1 VSEVRG
7 IQLLA
12 TIKKRFKFFQGK
24 ELTRNSIIA
33 EEELT
38 HKVLAG
44 LKNNFA
50 VSGLGRSVD
59 VLLQEGVDAL
69 ATISAVANLHWMLMR
84 TEMNAG
90 SLR

>member
-12 TIKKRFKFFQGK
+12 TIKNGFRFFQGK
-24 ELTRNSIIA
+24 ELMRNNIIA

-38 HKVLAG
+38 NKVLAG

-59 VLLQEGVDAL
+59 VLLQDGVDAF
-69 ATISAVANLHWMLMR
+69 ATISAIANLHWMLMR

-90 SLR
+90 SSR